1 MTCLAALIHNGKTY
15 IGGDSAA
22 SVDDK
27 IEVRLNRKVFRN
39 GAYVIGFTGSFRVG
53 QLLQFAKLPAIKG
66 DLLAH
71 LITAVVPVIKDIA
84 GKEVDELLIGTAGR
98 LFKVSSDYSV
108 AEYPHYAAAGTGEL
122 VALGRLHGSLGAPEQ
137 RVVAALEAAQAHCSS
152 VRAPFFVE
160 IA

>member
-1 MTCLAALIHNGKTY
+1 MTCLAAIIHNGKTY

-27 IEVRLNRKVFRN
+27 IEIRLNRKVFRN

-53 QLLQFAKLPAIKG
+53 QLLQYTELPKPITN
-66 DLLAH
+66 LLAH
-71 LITAVVPVIKDIA
+71 IINAVVPVIQKLA
-84 GKEVDELLIGTAGR
+84 GKETDELLIGAAGR

-137 RVVAALEAAQAHCSS
+137 RVVAALEAAAEHCSG
-152 VRAPFFVE
+152 VRAPFVVE
-160 IA
+160 VI